1 MAGKSVDN
9 RSTKESNK
17 RNCGVFTGDAFT
29 QYVLET
35 DQVNPKWMHSVVF
48 TKHCVEKP
56 LKGSPILKEL
66 FATYLDFI
74 TKIFNSKKIYYHYA
88 IIN

>member
-9 RSTKESNK
+9 RSTKESIK

-48 TKHCVEKP
+48 TKP
-56 LKGSPILKEL
+56 LKGSSIIKEL